1 MSRNRKKPIDWTE
14 EHDNFL
20 KSTLTL
26 PYQFKHITKYCYFAG
41 TNKLVFEKHLKP
53 FARSRRN
60 YLLRSNN
67 SWQPIPLS
75 YDPHRIV
82 DFRFPPDLPCLP
94 PTTNLTS
101 NPPAINSP
109 PRTSPSPKAKSSAMP
124 GRNTSTNTLVRHRR
138 DDDYEEDD
146 DSSSEEEEEIERTPT
161 RRYKTSVSPKRPK
174 GSIGA
179 SKIRPKSVDLDWGEI
194 NDYDVSLTRFIGKDA
209 DDGRST
215 CSGVTI
221 RVPLFSAKDLAKSSF
236 RLNKDCDGVILT
248 RPAVSMAFKD
258 NFKKIARDMGVEMG
272 VCKGRSDGIRH
283 NFACLGANEREI
295 IFYFP
300 EGTIV
305 DNDNW
310 QGKKAK
316 KDPFFIK
323 TFRQFVF
330 DDPDDAAK
338 PTKKKKKDLM
348 LPIPIIFAE
357 IPIRDTEII
366 LSDSED
372 EKVETVRNLLAK
384 GFIREEEEEDG
395 EDEGAS
401 ASDDDELL

>member
-1 MSRNRKKPIDWTE
+1 
-14 EHDNFL
+14 
-20 KSTLTL
+20 
-26 PYQFKHITKYCYFAG
+26 
-41 TNKLVFEKHLKP
+41 
-53 FARSRRN
+53 
-60 YLLRSNN
+60 
-67 SWQPIPLS
+67 
-75 YDPHRIV
+75 
-82 DFRFPPDLPCLP
+82 
-94 PTTNLTS
+94 
-101 NPPAINSP
+101 
-109 PRTSPSPKAKSSAMP
+109 MP
-124 GRNTSTNTLVRHRR
+124 GRNTSTKTLARHRR
-138 DDDYEEDD
+138 NDDYEEDD
-146 DSSSEEEEEIERTPT
+146 DDFSSEEEEIERTPT
-161 RRYKTSVSPKRPK
+161 RRFKTSSISPKRPK

-179 SKIRPKSVDLDWGEI
+179 SKICPKSVDLDWGEI
-194 NDYDVSLTRFIGKDA
+194 NDYDVSLTHFTGKDT

-330 DDPDDAAK
+330 GDPDDAAK

-357 IPIRDTEII
+357 IPITDTEII

-372 EKVETVRNLLAK
+372 EQVETVRNLLAK

-395 EDEGAS
+395 EDGEDEGAS